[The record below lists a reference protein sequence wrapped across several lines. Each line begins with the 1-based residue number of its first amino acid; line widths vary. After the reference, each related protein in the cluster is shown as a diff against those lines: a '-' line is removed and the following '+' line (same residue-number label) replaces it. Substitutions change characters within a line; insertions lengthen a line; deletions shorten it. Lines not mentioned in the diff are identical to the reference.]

1 MRDSRILAL
10 ACLILGVQV
19 APAEAFTVSLRQI
32 GGTAVDGVGYV
43 GGNIVVGIDVGLEAS
58 DSVIIVAPTLQW
70 DIEGGD
76 VLDLV
81 RATESSSVAGGSL
94 APINGAYRHGAVGTL
109 GSFFANGSSFP
120 SFAGPAFAAGWEQA
134 GVPEDDFTGLAGPA
148 TFRVGTAEFVFQEIG
163 TTTLG
168 FRIDPNDPLTSYV
181 ASQAL
186 IDETGNVTFED
197 LDLSAIGFQSMSLT
211 VFAVPEPGTA
221 MLAGAGLAGL
231 GFASGA
237 RRRRR
242 EAARR
247 GQN

>member
-1 MRDSRILAL
+1 M
-10 ACLILGVQV
+10 QV
-19 APAEAFTVSLRQI
+19 APAEAYTISLRQI

-43 GGNIVVGIDVGLEAS
+43 GGDVVVSIEVGLEAS

-94 APINGAYRHGAVGTL
+94 APINGAHRHGAIGTS
-109 GSFFANGSSFP
+109 GTFFANGSSFP
-120 SFAGPAFAAGWEQA
+120 SFAGPTFTSGWEQA

-148 TFRVGTAEFVFQEIG
+148 TFRVGTAEFVFREIG

-168 FRIDPNDPLTSYV
+168 FRVDPNDPWTSYV

-186 IDETGNVTFED
+186 IDETGNVTFVD
-197 LDLSAIGFQSMSLT
+197 LAL
-211 VFAVPEPGTA
+211 
-221 MLAGAGLAGL
+221 
-231 GFASGA
+231 
-237 RRRRR
+237 RRSDSSRFR
-242 EAARR
+242 
-247 GQN
+247 